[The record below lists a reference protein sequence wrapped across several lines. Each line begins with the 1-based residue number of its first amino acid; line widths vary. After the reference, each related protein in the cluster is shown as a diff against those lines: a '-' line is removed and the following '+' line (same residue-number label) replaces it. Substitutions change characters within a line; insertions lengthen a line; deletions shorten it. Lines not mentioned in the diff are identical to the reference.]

1 MLPMCAVA
9 RKTDSARQLRRQV
22 SGKSRAGTAEAILLV
37 DFMNLFDF
45 AGARA
50 LAPRAERAARNTARL
65 KARATATGT
74 PCIFINDNFGD
85 WTRSFDRLVLA
96 CVDRGGPAARIANLL
111 QPAPGDIS
119 ILKPRHS
126 AFYGTPLEFLLEE
139 LQVASLIITGVAAD
153 SCVFATAQDAHV
165 RKFRV
170 RVPGDC
176 VAGESVAIE
185 RAALR
190 HMARTL
196 KADVR
201 PRGRTPRR

>member
-1 MLPMCAVA
+1 MCAAA
-9 RKTDSARQLRRQV
+9 RKTATTHASPQRA
-22 SGKSRAGTAEAILLV
+22 SGPSRTGPAEAVLCV

-65 KARATATGT
+65 KARAAARGI

-96 CVDRGGPAARIANLL
+96 CIDRGGASGRIAAVL

-153 SCVFATAQDAHV
+153 NCVFATAQDAYV

-176 VAGESVAIE
+176 VAAESAAIE
-185 RAALR
+185 RAALS

-201 PRGRTPRR
+201 PRGRTSG